1 MQERVA
7 VETTEAPEPA
17 AAASALQPPAV
28 ARVLALQRSAGNRA
42 VIRMLAREPVA
53 AKAPDFAPTR
63 FVFILGPK
71 DDAAL
76 KSAEAYY
83 TSALMTS
90 PFIKVI
96 TRKDMSDPT
105 LSGIFDYL
113 DTVRYPIDE
122 ISLVTHGSGTGE
134 LSFPLNSS
142 DTNDK
147 VTTEELDQALHDG
160 VLRPLRDGQ
169 ITENAAFVIDP
180 LRANAERAAE

>member
-7 VETTEAPEPA
+7 EEATEAADPVVSVA
-17 AAASALQPPAV
+17 AAQGPVV
-28 ARVLALQRSAGNRA
+28 ARMLALQRSAGNRA
-42 VIRMLAREPVA
+42 VTLMLAREPVA

-96 TRKDMSDPT
+96 TRKDMTDPT

-113 DTVRYPIDE
+113 SAVRYPIDE

-134 LSFPLNSS
+134 LSFPL
-142 DTNDK
+142 
-147 VTTEELDQALHDG
+147 
-160 VLRPLRDGQ
+160 
-169 ITENAAFVIDP
+169 
-180 LRANAERAAE
+180 